1 MSKDMAKHMRWN
13 KDERKDDGNTLRH
26 LANGLMWK
34 EFDKEHEW
42 FACESR
48 NMRLG
53 LANNGFNPFG
63 NMSTTYSIWSVV
75 LMPYDIVLNYPGC
88 TTPGNNID
96 MYLRHLVDDLH
107 ALWNKGVT
115 TYDSSTKEIF

>member
-13 KDERKDDGNTLRH
+13 KDERIDDGNTLRH
-26 LANGLMWK
+26 LANGLTWK
-34 EFDKEHEW
+34 KFDKEHEW

-53 LANNGFNPFG
+53 LANNGFDPFG

-88 TTPGNNID
+88 TTPGNNIACI
-96 MYLRHLVDDLH
+96 M
-107 ALWNKGVT
+107 
-115 TYDSSTKEIF
+115 E